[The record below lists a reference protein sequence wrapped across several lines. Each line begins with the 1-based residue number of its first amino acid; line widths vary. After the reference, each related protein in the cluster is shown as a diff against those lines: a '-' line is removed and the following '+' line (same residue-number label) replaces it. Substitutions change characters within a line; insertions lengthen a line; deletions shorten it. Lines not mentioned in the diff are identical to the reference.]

1 MRVTA
6 ADAARTRDALRRLAP
21 SPPRP
26 DAALSA
32 RWRALL
38 GVVTAFTV
46 AHSITLAL
54 AGCTT
59 DPPAPNEHPPALL
72 PAVLGAALRQI
83 QLDVTGL
90 EFLNSS
96 GIKALVN
103 WLLLVKQQP
112 VELRYG
118 IVLQYDEGITW
129 QGKGLRPLASVAP
142 TFLRLEPLR

>member
-1 MRVTA
+1 MNRLGLEPLRVGSLTVEVL
-6 ADAARTRDALRRLAP
+6 DAGDSVSVVLRGDSDAREAGSSLNDYLTRR
-21 SPPRP
+21 
-26 DAALSA
+26 
-32 RWRALL
+32 
-38 GVVTAFTV
+38 V
-46 AHSITLAL
+46 H
-54 AGCTT
+54 
-59 DPPAPNEHPPALL
+59 